1 MVKNNAKKWNWKSHL
16 IFAHEYDMGLSA
28 LFKFDFSPFFVTFT
42 VPERQVK

>member
-1 MVKNNAKKWNWKSHL
+1 
-16 IFAHEYDMGLSA
+16 MGLSA